1 MNAEAS
7 SLRALQLVCRGAELW
22 EEGARPYVFL
32 PRLKVEH
39 AGKVEPVDALLA
51 PRGDGSYATRLYL
64 DKPFANRGQN
74 WRVYSILG
82 RTWHAMSWNGVS
94 AALPWLQILANHL
107 RPLR

>member
-1 MNAEAS
+1 MTAGGS
-7 SLRALQLVCRGAELW
+7 SLRALQLVCPGAEMW

-32 PRLKVEH
+32 PKLKIAH
-39 AGKVEPVDALLA
+39 AGKSQAVDALLA
-51 PRGDGSYATRLYL
+51 PRGDGSYETRLYL
-64 DKPFANRGQN
+64 EKPYPSRGQN
-74 WRVYSILG
+74 WTVHSILG